1 MVNVKEHTD
10 IITMVLQD
18 SLIELLIEKEIIT
31 KDEIESVFG
40 ERLDKLKTDL
50 NDLKESTTS
59 EYYFGLLVKYIIYIK
74 KFGYFKKKLY
84 IRSTEGKI

>member
-10 IITMVLQD
+10 IITAVLQD

-40 ERLDKLKTDL
+40 ERLDKLKTDI

-59 EYYFGLLVKYIIYIK
+59 EYYFGPT
-74 KFGYFKKKLY
+74 G
-84 IRSTEGKI
+84 EA

>member
-10 IITMVLQD
+10 IITAVLQD
-18 SLIELLIEKEIIT
+18 SLIEALIEKEIIT

-59 EYYFGLLVKYIIYIK
+59 EYYFGLLVKHNLHQKIWI
-74 KFGYFKKKLY
+74 FQKKLY